1 MTEFALKLT
10 ELIFMVASVI
20 VATSPV
26 DIKCSVE
33 NENEA
38 PSSQSGY
45 IAPDRQLRPRV
56 PNWVSWTFSTF
67 HRVHH
72 FTDQHTDK

>member
-1 MTEFALKLT
+1 MAVINMTEFALLKLT

-20 VATSPV
+20 VATSRV

-38 PSSQSGY
+38 PSSQSGF
-45 IAPDRQLRPRV
+45 IAPDC
-56 PNWVSWTFSTF
+56 
-67 HRVHH
+67 
-72 FTDQHTDK
+72 

>member
-1 MTEFALKLT
+1 MAVINMTEFALKLT

-45 IAPDRQLRPRV
+45 IAPDGQLRPRV
-56 PNWVSWTFSTF
+56 PN
-67 HRVHH
+67 
-72 FTDQHTDK
+72 

>member
-1 MTEFALKLT
+1 MAVINMTEFALKLT

-20 VATSPV
+20 VATSRV
-26 DIKCSVE
+26 DIKCNVE

-45 IAPDRQLRPRV
+45 IAPDR
-56 PNWVSWTFSTF
+56 
-67 HRVHH
+67 
-72 FTDQHTDK
+72 

>member
-1 MTEFALKLT
+1 MAVINMTEFALKLT
-10 ELIFMVASVI
+10 ELIFMVAS
-20 VATSPV
+20 V

-45 IAPDRQLRPRV
+45 IAHDRQLRPRV
-56 PNWVSWTFSTF
+56 PN
-67 HRVHH
+67 
-72 FTDQHTDK
+72 